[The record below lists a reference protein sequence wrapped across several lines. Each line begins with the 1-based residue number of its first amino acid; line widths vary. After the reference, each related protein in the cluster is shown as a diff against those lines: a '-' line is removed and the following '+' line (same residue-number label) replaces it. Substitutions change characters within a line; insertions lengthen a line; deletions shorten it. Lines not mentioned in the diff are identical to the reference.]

1 MKEFSKKANLD
12 KLDRELEEFRSK
24 KEKVS
29 PKQIKVQ
36 NDGWRMII
44 ELVTGMLLGVS
55 LGLGLDYMIGSEPIF
70 LIIFSLLGFMAGVKT
85 MMTTAKKINE
95 TRQIYLY
102 TPRPVCTF
110 APKDC
115 MSKRWLQLSVLGKRS
130 RLQGSKQYAQIKV
143 VVNFFEIFVLKFH
156 LFRF

>member
-1 MKEFSKKANLD
+1 MNEFSKKANLD
-12 KLDRELEEFRSK
+12 KLDRKLEEFKSK

-55 LGLGLDYMIGSEPIF
+55 LGLGLDYVIGSEPIF

-85 MMTTAKKINE
+85 MMATAKKMNE
-95 TRQIYLY
+95 T
-102 TPRPVCTF
+102 
-110 APKDC
+110 
-115 MSKRWLQLSVLGKRS
+115 
-130 RLQGSKQYAQIKV
+130 
-143 VVNFFEIFVLKFH
+143 NN
-156 LFRF
+156 

>member
-1 MKEFSKKANLD
+1 MMSEFSKKANLD
-12 KLDRELEEFRSK
+12 KLDRKLEEFKSK

-85 MMTTAKKINE
+85 MMATAKKMNE
-95 TRQIYLY
+95 T
-102 TPRPVCTF
+102 
-110 APKDC
+110 
-115 MSKRWLQLSVLGKRS
+115 
-130 RLQGSKQYAQIKV
+130 
-143 VVNFFEIFVLKFH
+143 NN
-156 LFRF
+156 

>member
-1 MKEFSKKANLD
+1 MNEFSKKANLD
-12 KLDRELEEFRSK
+12 KLDRKLEEFKSK
-24 KEKVS
+24 KEKDS
-29 PKQIKVQ
+29 PKRIKVQ

-95 TRQIYLY
+95 T
-102 TPRPVCTF
+102 
-110 APKDC
+110 
-115 MSKRWLQLSVLGKRS
+115 
-130 RLQGSKQYAQIKV
+130 
-143 VVNFFEIFVLKFH
+143 NN
-156 LFRF
+156 

>member
-1 MKEFSKKANLD
+1 MNEFSKKANLD
-12 KLDRELEEFRSK
+12 KLDRKLEEFKSK

-85 MMTTAKKINE
+85 MMATAKKMNE
-95 TRQIYLY
+95 TNNRK
-102 TPRPVCTF
+102 C
-110 APKDC
+110 
-115 MSKRWLQLSVLGKRS
+115 
-130 RLQGSKQYAQIKV
+130 
-143 VVNFFEIFVLKFH
+143 
-156 LFRF
+156 

>member
-1 MKEFSKKANLD
+1 MNEFSKKANLD
-12 KLDRELEEFRSK
+12 KLDRKLEEFRSK

-85 MMTTAKKINE
+85 MMATAKKMNE
-95 TRQIYLY
+95 
-102 TPRPVCTF
+102 
-110 APKDC
+110 A
-115 MSKRWLQLSVLGKRS
+115 
-130 RLQGSKQYAQIKV
+130 
-143 VVNFFEIFVLKFH
+143 NN
-156 LFRF
+156 